1 MKPVPNSAAWFTVVR
16 IAWAR
21 RRPSSL
27 VVSARL
33 RKTAPS
39 ERFRVV
45 PDHDGGDEHERE
57 PVPTGER
64 GQGIERRRRRA
75 APPSPTASG
84 GADPRCP
91 TFAPAGTAVTSI
103 GT

>member
-1 MKPVPNSAAWFTVVR
+1 MKPVPNRAAWFTVVR

-45 PDHDGGDEHERE
+45 PTTTAATSTSANQSR
-57 PVPTGER
+57 PASAAR
-64 GQGIERRRRRA
+64 G
-75 APPSPTASG
+75 
-84 GADPRCP
+84 
-91 TFAPAGTAVTSI
+91 
-103 GT
+103 